1 MGSVRPLIYP
11 VPRPGHPL
19 ADASSPKLAA
29 VIILVIVL
37 AAMGWSEEQVLALL
51 AVLFP
56 LAFSAG
62 GEGQA

>member
-1 MGSVRPLIYP
+1 MVSAHSLIYP

-19 ADASSPKLAA
+19 ADTSSPKLAA

-37 AAMGWSEEQVLALL
+37 AAMGWSEEQILALL

-56 LAFSAG
+56 LALSTG